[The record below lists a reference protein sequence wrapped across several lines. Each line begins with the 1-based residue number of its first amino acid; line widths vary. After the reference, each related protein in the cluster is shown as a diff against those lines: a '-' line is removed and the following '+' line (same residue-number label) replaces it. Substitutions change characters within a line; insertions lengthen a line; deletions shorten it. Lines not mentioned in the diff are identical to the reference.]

1 MGYYKKAKEE
11 GSMKRYIG
19 IMSIFVVVFMVCAC
33 LLPGTAMADFKKAA
47 KDTGRAAV
55 NYPAN
60 VVNESAQTVG
70 RAVKG
75 TADMVYNTGKATGE
89 AFVGKRNPADIV
101 TESAEGTGKTVKNAT
116 VETFKVPVAAGKKTV
131 EQNQ

>member
-1 MGYYKKAKEE
+1 
-11 GSMKRYIG
+11 MKRFIG

-33 LLPGTAMADFKKAA
+33 FLPQVSMADFKKAA
-47 KDTGRAAV
+47 KDTGRASV

-75 TADMVYNTGKATGE
+75 TGEMVYNTGKATGE
-89 AFVGKRNPADIV
+89 AFVGKRNPADIL
-101 TESAEGTGKTVKNAT
+101 TESAEGTGKTLKNAT
-116 VETFKVPVAAGKKTV
+116 VETLEMPVKAGKKTA